1 MIVRIAYYL
10 TLLKQIDSN
19 VNLEEEVQICKR
31 NYLKQWLLSY
41 NEGKWEKNTEI
52 WEGSFF
58 PKEKKK
64 LSQELKE
71 FMKHGSYKR
80 DRYC

>member
-10 TLLKQIDSN
+10 ALLKQIDSN
-19 VNLEEEVQICKR
+19 VNLEDEVDICKR
-31 NYLKQWLLSY
+31 NYLKQWLRSY
-41 NEGKWEKNTEI
+41 NEGKWEKHTEI

-58 PKEKKK
+58 PKEKKN
-64 LSQELKE
+64 QELKE